1 MTNINKIIDGK
12 MYAEKLLGEIH
23 PLSKGFLDNF
33 NRKPCLTVI
42 LVGDN
47 PASKIYVKNK
57 ILIAKKIGIESNEIL
72 LGSDVTE
79 DELIHH
85 ISILN
90 KDENVDGIL
99 VQLPLPKHISEKKI
113 INIICPSKDVDGFH
127 PKNFGKLFIG
137 DPKFIP
143 CTPLGCL
150 YMLKHEIED
159 IKGKNAVIIG
169 RSNIVGKPMASLLLS
184 SDCSVTITHSKSKN
198 IEEHA
203 RKADILIVA
212 VGIPEMI
219 DEKFIKPGAV
229 VIDVGI
235 NRSVSKTND
244 NSGNKG
250 ILVGDVKF
258 ENVLKIA
265 KKITP
270 VPGGVGPMTIAC
282 LMHNTVKA
290 AYINKIILFIDVGGL
305 NSIMH

>member
-1 MTNINKIIDGK
+1 MTIINKIIDGK

-23 PLSKGFLDNF
+23 PLSKKFLVNF

-57 ILIAKKIGIESNEIL
+57 ILIAKKIGINSKEIL
-72 LGSDVTE
+72 LDSDVTE
-79 DELIHH
+79 DELIRH

-99 VQLPLPKHISEKKI
+99 VQLPLPKHISEKNI

-127 PKNFGKLFIG
+127 PKNFGKLFMG

-184 SDCSVTITHSKSKN
+184 SDCSVTIIHSKSKN
-198 IEEHA
+198 MEVHT

-212 VGIPEMI
+212 VGIPQMI
-219 DEKFIKPGAV
+219 NEKFIKPDAI

-235 NRSVSKTND
+235 NRLESKNND
-244 NSGNKG
+244 NSSNKG

-290 AYINKIILFIDVGGL
+290 AYINKKNDFINVLEGIL
-305 NSIMH
+305 

>member
-1 MTNINKIIDGK
+1 MTTTNKIIDGK

-23 PLSKGFLDNF
+23 PLSKKFLDNF

-57 ILIAKKIGIESNEIL
+57 ILIAKKIDIESREIL

-85 ISILN
+85 ISRLN
-90 KDENVDGIL
+90 KDPNVDGIL

-113 INIICPSKDVDGFH
+113 INLISPSKDVDGFH
-127 PKNFGKLFIG
+127 PENFGKLFMG

-150 YMLKHEIED
+150 YMLKHEID
-159 IKGKNAVIIG
+159 NIKGKNAVIIG

-184 SDCSVTITHSKSKN
+184 SDCSVTIIHSKSKN
-198 IEEHA
+198 IEVHT

-212 VGIPEMI
+212 VGIPQMI
-219 DEKFIKPGAV
+219 DEKFIKPDAI

-235 NRSVSKTND
+235 NRLETKNND
-244 NSGNKG
+244 NSSNKG
-250 ILVGDVKF
+250 VLVGDVKF

-290 AYINKIILFIDVGGL
+290 AYINKKNDFINVLEGIL
-305 NSIMH
+305 

>member
-1 MTNINKIIDGK
+1 MTIINKIIDGK
-12 MYAEKLLGEIH
+12 MYAEKLLKEIH
-23 PLSKGFLDNF
+23 PLSKEFLHNF

-57 ILIAKKIGIESNEIL
+57 ILVAKKIDIETREIL
-72 LGSDVTE
+72 LSSDITE
-79 DELIHH
+79 DELIKH

-90 KDENVDGIL
+90 KDQNVDGIL
-99 VQLPLPKHISEKKI
+99 VQLPLPKHISEKRI
-113 INIICPSKDVDGFH
+113 INLISPLKDVDGFH
-127 PKNFGKLFIG
+127 PKNFGKLFMG

-150 YMLKHEIED
+150 YMLKNEIED

-198 IEEHA
+198 IEEYT

-219 DEKFIKPGAV
+219 DEKFIKPGAI

-235 NRSVSKTND
+235 NRLESKNND
-244 NSGNKG
+244 NSSNKG
-250 ILVGDVKF
+250 VLVGDVKF
-258 ENVLKIA
+258 EKVLKIA

-282 LMHNTVKA
+282 LMHNTIKA
-290 AYINKIILFIDVGGL
+290 AYINKKNDFINVLEGIL
-305 NSIMH
+305 

>member
-1 MTNINKIIDGK
+1 MTIINKIIDGK

-23 PLSKGFLDNF
+23 PLSKLFLDNF

-57 ILIAKKIGIESNEIL
+57 ILIAKKIDIESREIL

-85 ISILN
+85 ISRLN
-90 KDENVDGIL
+90 KDPNVDGIL

-113 INIICPSKDVDGFH
+113 INLISPSKDVDGFH
-127 PKNFGKLFIG
+127 PENFGKLFMG

-150 YMLKHEIED
+150 YMLKHEVD
-159 IKGKNAVIIG
+159 YLKGKNAVIIG

-198 IEEHA
+198 IEEHT

-219 DEKFIKPGAV
+219 DEKFIKPGAI

-235 NRSVSKTND
+235 NRLECKNND
-244 NSGNKG
+244 NFSNKRV
-250 ILVGDVKF
+250 LVGDVKF
-258 ENVLKIA
+258 EKVLKIA

-290 AYINKIILFIDVGGL
+290 AYINKKNDFINVLEGIL
-305 NSIMH
+305 

>member
-1 MTNINKIIDGK
+1 MTIINKIIDGK

-23 PLSKGFLDNF
+23 PLSKGFLNNF

-57 ILIAKKIGIESNEIL
+57 ILIAKKIDIDSREIL
-72 LGSDVTE
+72 LGSDVAE

-90 KDENVDGIL
+90 KDPNVDGIL

-113 INIICPSKDVDGFH
+113 INLISPSKDVDGFH
-127 PKNFGKLFIG
+127 PENFGKLFMG

-150 YMLKHEIED
+150 YMLKHEIDD

-184 SDCSVTITHSKSKN
+184 SDCSVTITHSKSEN
-198 IEEHA
+198 IKEHT

-219 DEKFIKPGAV
+219 DEKFIKPGAI

-235 NRSVSKTND
+235 NRLESKNND
-244 NSGNKG
+244 NSSNKG
-250 ILVGDVKF
+250 VLVGDVKF

-290 AYINKIILFIDVGGL
+290 AYINKKNDFINVLEGIL
-305 NSIMH
+305 

>member
-1 MTNINKIIDGK
+1 MTIINKIIDGK

-23 PLSKGFLDNF
+23 PLSKGFLNNF

-57 ILIAKKIGIESNEIL
+57 ILIAKKIDIESREIL

-85 ISILN
+85 ISRLN
-90 KDENVDGIL
+90 KDPNVDGIL

-113 INIICPSKDVDGFH
+113 INLISPSKDVDGFH
-127 PKNFGKLFIG
+127 PENFGKLFMG

-150 YMLKHEIED
+150 YLLKHEIDD

-184 SDCSVTITHSKSKN
+184 SDCSVTIIHSKSKN
-198 IEEHA
+198 IEVHT

-219 DEKFIKPGAV
+219 DEKFIKPGAI

-235 NRSVSKTND
+235 NRSESKNND
-244 NSGNKG
+244 NSSNKKV
-250 ILVGDVKF
+250 IVGDVKF
-258 ENVLKIA
+258 EKVLKIA

-282 LMHNTVKA
+282 LMHNTIKA
-290 AYINKIILFIDVGGL
+290 AYINKKNDFINVLEGIL
-305 NSIMH
+305 

>member
-1 MTNINKIIDGK
+1 MTIINKIIDGK
-12 MYAEKLLGEIH
+12 MYAEKLLEEIH

-57 ILIAKKIGIESNEIL
+57 ILIAKKIDIESREIL

-90 KDENVDGIL
+90 KDPNVDGIL

-113 INIICPSKDVDGFH
+113 INLISPSKDVDGFH
-127 PKNFGKLFIG
+127 PENFGKLFMG

-150 YMLKHEIED
+150 YLLKHEIDD

-169 RSNIVGKPMASLLLS
+169 RSNIVGKPMSSLLLS
-184 SDCSVTITHSKSKN
+184 SDCSVTIIHSKSKN
-198 IEEHA
+198 IEVHT

-212 VGIPEMI
+212 VGIPQMI
-219 DEKFIKPGAV
+219 DEKFIKPDAI

-235 NRSVSKTND
+235 NRLESKNND
-244 NSGNKG
+244 NSSNKG
-250 ILVGDVKF
+250 VLVGDVKF

-290 AYINKIILFIDVGGL
+290 AYINKKNDFINVLEGIL
-305 NSIMH
+305 

>member
-1 MTNINKIIDGK
+1 MTIINKIIDGK

-23 PLSKGFLDNF
+23 PLSKGFLNNF

-57 ILIAKKIGIESNEIL
+57 ILIAKKIDIESREIL

-90 KDENVDGIL
+90 KDPNVDGIL

-113 INIICPSKDVDGFH
+113 INLISPSKDVDGFH
-127 PKNFGKLFIG
+127 PENFGKLFMG

-150 YMLKHEIED
+150 YLLKHEIDD

-184 SDCSVTITHSKSKN
+184 SDCSVTIIHSKSKN
-198 IEEHA
+198 IEVHT

-212 VGIPEMI
+212 VGIPQMI
-219 DEKFIKPGAV
+219 DEKFIKPDAI

-235 NRSVSKTND
+235 NRLESKNND
-244 NSGNKG
+244 NSSNKG
-250 ILVGDVKF
+250 VLVGDVKF

-290 AYINKIILFIDVGGL
+290 AYINKKNDFINVLEGIL
-305 NSIMH
+305 

>member
-1 MTNINKIIDGK
+1 MTIINKIIDGK

-23 PLSKGFLDNF
+23 PLSKGFLNNF

-57 ILIAKKIGIESNEIL
+57 ILIAKKIDIESREIL

-90 KDENVDGIL
+90 KDQNVDGIL

-113 INIICPSKDVDGFH
+113 INMISPLKDVDGFH
-127 PKNFGKLFIG
+127 PKNFGKLFMG

-184 SDCSVTITHSKSKN
+184 SDCSVTITHSKSEN
-198 IEEHA
+198 IKEHT

-219 DEKFIKPGAV
+219 DEKFIKPGAI

-235 NRSVSKTND
+235 NRLESKNND
-244 NSGNKG
+244 NSSNKG
-250 ILVGDVKF
+250 VLVGDVKF

-290 AYINKIILFIDVGGL
+290 AYINKKNDFINVLEGIL
-305 NSIMH
+305 

>member
-1 MTNINKIIDGK
+1 MTIINKIIDGK

-23 PLSKGFLDNF
+23 PLSKGFLNNF
-33 NRKPCLTVI
+33 NRKPSLAVI
-42 LVGDN
+42 QVGEN

-57 ILIAKKIGIESNEIL
+57 ILIAKKNGIKSREIL
-72 LGSDVTE
+72 LASDVSE
-79 DELIHH
+79 DELIQN
-85 ISILN
+85 ISTLN

-113 INIICPSKDVDGFH
+113 INIIDPSKDVDGFH
-127 PKNFGKLFIG
+127 PTNFGNLFMG
-137 DPKFIP
+137 DSKFIP

-159 IKGKNAVIIG
+159 IKGKNAVIVG

-184 SDCSVTITHSKSKN
+184 SDCSVTITHSRTKN
-198 IEEHA
+198 IQEHT

-219 DEKFIKPGAV
+219 DEKFIKPGAI

-235 NRSVSKTND
+235 NRLEKKSSD
-244 NSGNKG
+244 NASNTGA
-250 ILVGDVKF
+250 IVGDVKF
-258 ENVLKIA
+258 EKVLKIA

-290 AYINKIILFIDVGGL
+290 AFMNKKNDFINVLEGI
-305 NSIMH
+305 

>member
-1 MTNINKIIDGK
+1 MTIINKIIDGK
-12 MYAEKLLGEIH
+12 MYAQKLLGEIH

-57 ILIAKKIGIESNEIL
+57 ILIAKKIDIESKEIL
-72 LGSDVTE
+72 LSSDITE
-79 DELIHH
+79 DELIQH
-85 ISILN
+85 ISVLN
-90 KDENVDGIL
+90 KDQNVDGIL

-113 INIICPSKDVDGFH
+113 INLISPLKDVDGFH
-127 PKNFGKLFIG
+127 PKNFGKLFMG

-184 SDCSVTITHSKSKN
+184 SDCSVTIIHSKSKN
-198 IEEHA
+198 IEVHT

-212 VGIPEMI
+212 VGIPQMI
-219 DEKFIKPGAV
+219 DEKFIKPGAI

-235 NRSVSKTND
+235 NRLESKNND
-244 NSGNKG
+244 NSSNKG
-250 ILVGDVKF
+250 VLVGDVKF
-258 ENVLKIA
+258 EKVLKIA

-290 AYINKIILFIDVGGL
+290 AYNNKKNDFINILEGIL
-305 NSIMH
+305 

>member
-1 MTNINKIIDGK
+1 MTIINKIIDGK
-12 MYAEKLLGEIH
+12 MYAEKLLKEIH
-23 PLSKGFLDNF
+23 PLSKEFLHNF

-57 ILIAKKIGIESNEIL
+57 ILVAKKIDIETREIL
-72 LGSDVTE
+72 LSSDITE
-79 DELIHH
+79 DELIKH

-90 KDENVDGIL
+90 KDQNVDGIL

-113 INIICPSKDVDGFH
+113 INLISPLKDVDGFH
-127 PKNFGKLFIG
+127 PKNFGKLFMG

-150 YMLKHEIED
+150 YMLKQEIED

-198 IEEHA
+198 IEEYT

-219 DEKFIKPGAV
+219 DEKFIKPGAI

-235 NRSVSKTND
+235 NRSESKNND
-244 NSGNKG
+244 NSSNKG
-250 ILVGDVKF
+250 VLVGDVKF
-258 ENVLKIA
+258 EKVLKIA

-290 AYINKIILFIDVGGL
+290 AHINKKNDFINVLEGIL
-305 NSIMH
+305 

>member
-1 MTNINKIIDGK
+1 MIS
-12 MYAEKLLGEIH
+12 
-23 PLSKGFLDNF
+23 PL
-33 NRKPCLTVI
+33 
-42 LVGDN
+42 
-47 PASKIYVKNK
+47 
-57 ILIAKKIGIESNEIL
+57 
-72 LGSDVTE
+72 
-79 DELIHH
+79 
-85 ISILN
+85 
-90 KDENVDGIL
+90 
-99 VQLPLPKHISEKKI
+99 
-113 INIICPSKDVDGFH
+113 KDVDGFH
-127 PKNFGKLFIG
+127 PKNFGKLFMG

-184 SDCSVTITHSKSKN
+184 SDCSVTITHSKSEN
-198 IEEHA
+198 IKEHT

-219 DEKFIKPGAV
+219 DEKFIKPGAI

-235 NRSVSKTND
+235 NRLESKNND
-244 NSGNKG
+244 NSSNKRV
-250 ILVGDVKF
+250 LVGDVKF
-258 ENVLKIA
+258 EKVLKVA

-290 AYINKIILFIDVGGL
+290 AYINNNNDFINVLEGIL
-305 NSIMH
+305 

>member
-1 MTNINKIIDGK
+1 MTIINKIIDGK

-23 PLSKGFLDNF
+23 PLSKGFLNNF

-57 ILIAKKIGIESNEIL
+57 ILIAKKIDIESREMI

-90 KDENVDGIL
+90 KDQNVDGIL

-113 INIICPSKDVDGFH
+113 INLISPSKDVDGFH
-127 PKNFGKLFIG
+127 PENFGKLFMG

-184 SDCSVTITHSKSKN
+184 SDCSVTIIHSKSKN
-198 IEEHA
+198 IEVHT

-212 VGIPEMI
+212 VGIPQMI
-219 DEKFIKPGAV
+219 DEKFLKPDAI

-235 NRSVSKTND
+235 NRLESKNND
-244 NSGNKG
+244 NSSNKG
-250 ILVGDVKF
+250 VLVGDVKF

-290 AYINKIILFIDVGGL
+290 AYINKKNDFINVLEGIL
-305 NSIMH
+305 

>member
-1 MTNINKIIDGK
+1 MTIINKIIDGK
-12 MYAEKLLGEIH
+12 MYAGKLLREIY
-23 PLSKGFLDNF
+23 PLSKKFLDNF

-57 ILIAKKIGIESNEIL
+57 MLIAKKIDIESKEII

-79 DELIHH
+79 DELIYH

-90 KDENVDGIL
+90 KDQNVDGIL

-113 INIICPSKDVDGFH
+113 INIISPSKDVDGFH
-127 PKNFGKLFIG
+127 PKNFGKLFMG

-184 SDCSVTITHSKSKN
+184 SDCSVTITHSKTKN
-198 IEEHA
+198 IEEHS

-219 DEKFIKPGAV
+219 DEKFIKQGAI

-235 NRSVSKTND
+235 NRLESKNND
-244 NSGNKG
+244 NSSNKG
-250 ILVGDVKF
+250 VLVGDVKF
-258 ENVLKIA
+258 EKVLKIA

-290 AYINKIILFIDVGGL
+290 AYINKKNDFINVLEGIL
-305 NSIMH
+305 

>member
-1 MTNINKIIDGK
+1 MTIINKIIDGK

-23 PLSKGFLDNF
+23 PLSKGFLNNF

-57 ILIAKKIGIESNEIL
+57 ILIAKKIDIESREIL

-90 KDENVDGIL
+90 KDPNVDGIL

-113 INIICPSKDVDGFH
+113 INLISPSKDVDGFH
-127 PKNFGKLFIG
+127 PENFGKLFMG

-150 YMLKHEIED
+150 YLLKHEIDD

-184 SDCSVTITHSKSKN
+184 SDCSVTIIHSKSKN
-198 IEEHA
+198 IEVHT

-212 VGIPEMI
+212 VGIPQMI
-219 DEKFIKPGAV
+219 DEKFIKPDAI

-235 NRSVSKTND
+235 NRLESKNND
-244 NSGNKG
+244 NSSNKG
-250 ILVGDVKF
+250 VLVGDVKF
-258 ENVLKIA
+258 EKVLKIA

-290 AYINKIILFIDVGGL
+290 AYINKKHNFINVLEGNL
-305 NSIMH
+305 

>member
-1 MTNINKIIDGK
+1 MNKIIDGK
-12 MYAEKLLGEIH
+12 LYAQKLLEEIH
-23 PLSKGFLDNF
+23 PLSKGFLNNF

-57 ILIAKKIGIESNEIL
+57 ILIAKKIDIESREIL

-79 DELIHH
+79 EELIHH

-90 KDENVDGIL
+90 KDQNVDGIL

-113 INIICPSKDVDGFH
+113 INLISPLKDVDGFH
-127 PKNFGKLFIG
+127 PKNFGKLFMG

-198 IEEHA
+198 IEEHT

-219 DEKFIKPGAV
+219 DEKFIKPGAI

-235 NRSVSKTND
+235 NRLESKNNN
-244 NSGNKG
+244 NSSNKG
-250 ILVGDVKF
+250 VLVGDVKF
-258 ENVLKIA
+258 EKVLKIA

-282 LMHNTVKA
+282 LMHNTIKA
-290 AYINKIILFIDVGGL
+290 AYINKKNDFINVLEGIL
-305 NSIMH
+305 

>member
-1 MTNINKIIDGK
+1 MTIINKIIDGK

-23 PLSKGFLDNF
+23 PLSKRFLNNF

-57 ILIAKKIGIESNEIL
+57 ILIAKKIGIESKEVL

-85 ISILN
+85 ISTLN

-113 INIICPSKDVDGFH
+113 INLISPSKDVDGFH
-127 PKNFGKLFIG
+127 PENFGKLFMG

-150 YMLKHEIED
+150 YLLKHEIDD

-290 AYINKIILFIDVGGL
+290 AYINKKNDFINVLEGIL
-305 NSIMH
+305 

>member
-1 MTNINKIIDGK
+1 MTIINKIIDGK

-23 PLSKGFLDNF
+23 PLSKGFLNNF

-57 ILIAKKIGIESNEIL
+57 ILIAKKIDIESNEIL

-90 KDENVDGIL
+90 KDPNVDGIL

-113 INIICPSKDVDGFH
+113 INLISPSKDVDGFH
-127 PKNFGKLFIG
+127 PENFGKLFMG

-150 YMLKHEIED
+150 YMLKHEID
-159 IKGKNAVIIG
+159 DMKGKNAVIIG

-184 SDCSVTITHSKSKN
+184 SDCSVTIIHSKSKN
-198 IEEHA
+198 MEVHT

-212 VGIPEMI
+212 VGIPQMI
-219 DEKFIKPGAV
+219 DEKFIKPDAI

-235 NRSVSKTND
+235 NRLESKNND
-244 NSGNKG
+244 NSSNKG

-290 AYINKIILFIDVGGL
+290 AYINKKNDFINVLEGIL
-305 NSIMH
+305 

>member
-1 MTNINKIIDGK
+1 MTIINKIIDGK

-23 PLSKGFLDNF
+23 PLSKGFLNNF

-57 ILIAKKIGIESNEIL
+57 ILIAKKIDIESREIL

-90 KDENVDGIL
+90 KDPNVDGIL

-113 INIICPSKDVDGFH
+113 INLISPSKDVDGFH
-127 PKNFGKLFIG
+127 PENFGKLFMG

-150 YMLKHEIED
+150 YMLKHEIDD

-184 SDCSVTITHSKSKN
+184 SDCSVTIIHSKSKN
-198 IEEHA
+198 IEVHT

-212 VGIPEMI
+212 VGIPQMI
-219 DEKFIKPGAV
+219 DEKFIKPDAI

-235 NRSVSKTND
+235 NRLESKNND
-244 NSGNKG
+244 NSSNKG
-250 ILVGDVKF
+250 VLVGDVKF

-290 AYINKIILFIDVGGL
+290 AYINKKNDFINVLEGIL
-305 NSIMH
+305 

>member
-1 MTNINKIIDGK
+1 MTIINKIIDGK
-12 MYAEKLLGEIH
+12 MYAEKLLKEIH
-23 PLSKGFLDNF
+23 PLSKEFLHNF

-57 ILIAKKIGIESNEIL
+57 ILVAKKIDIETREIL
-72 LGSDVTE
+72 LSSDITE
-79 DELIHH
+79 DELIKH

-90 KDENVDGIL
+90 KDQNVDGIL

-113 INIICPSKDVDGFH
+113 INLISPLKDVDGFH
-127 PKNFGKLFIG
+127 PKNFGKLFMG

-150 YMLKHEIED
+150 YMLKQEIED

-198 IEEHA
+198 IEEYT

-219 DEKFIKPGAV
+219 DEKFIKPGAI

-235 NRSVSKTND
+235 NRLETKNND
-244 NSGNKG
+244 NSSNKG
-250 ILVGDVKF
+250 VLVGDVKF
-258 ENVLKIA
+258 EKVLKIA

-290 AYINKIILFIDVGGL
+290 AYINKKNDFINVLEGIL
-305 NSIMH
+305 

>member
-1 MTNINKIIDGK
+1 MTTINKIIDGK

-127 PKNFGKLFIG
+127 PKNFGKLFMG

-150 YMLKHEIED
+150 YMLKHEIEN

-184 SDCSVTITHSKSKN
+184 SDCSVTITHSKTKN

-219 DEKFIKPGAV
+219 NEKFIKPGAV

-235 NRSVSKTND
+235 NRLETQANY
-244 NSGNKG
+244 NSSNKG

-258 ENVLKIA
+258 EKVLKIA

-290 AYINKIILFIDVGGL
+290 AYINKKNDFINVLEGIL
-305 NSIMH
+305 

>member
-1 MTNINKIIDGK
+1 MTTINKIIDGK

-33 NRKPCLTVI
+33 DRKPCLTVI

-79 DELIHH
+79 NELIHH

-127 PKNFGKLFIG
+127 PKNFGKLFMG

-150 YMLKHEIED
+150 YMLKNEIED

-184 SDCSVTITHSKSKN
+184 SDCSVTITHSKTKN
-198 IEEHA
+198 IEKHA
-203 RKADILIVA
+203 RKADILIIA

-250 ILVGDVKF
+250 KLVGDVKF

-290 AYINKIILFIDVGGL
+290 AYINKKNDFINVLEGIL
-305 NSIMH
+305 

>member
-1 MTNINKIIDGK
+1 MTIINKIIDGK

-23 PLSKGFLDNF
+23 PQSKEFLHNF

-57 ILIAKKIGIESNEIL
+57 ILIAKKIDIESREIL

-90 KDENVDGIL
+90 KDPNVDGIL

-113 INIICPSKDVDGFH
+113 INLISPSKDVDGFH
-127 PKNFGKLFIG
+127 PENFGKLFMG

-150 YMLKHEIED
+150 YMLKHEIDD

-184 SDCSVTITHSKSKN
+184 SDCSVTIIHSKSKN
-198 IEEHA
+198 IEVHT

-212 VGIPEMI
+212 VGIPQMI
-219 DEKFIKPGAV
+219 DEKFIKPDAI

-235 NRSVSKTND
+235 NRLESKNND
-244 NSGNKG
+244 NSSNKG
-250 ILVGDVKF
+250 VLVGDVKF
-258 ENVLKIA
+258 EKVLKIA

-290 AYINKIILFIDVGGL
+290 AYINKKNDFINVLEGIL
-305 NSIMH
+305 

>member
-1 MTNINKIIDGK
+1 MKIINKIIDGK

-23 PLSKGFLDNF
+23 PLSKGFLHNF

-57 ILIAKKIGIESNEIL
+57 ILVAKKIDIESKEIL
-72 LGSDVTE
+72 LSSDITE
-79 DELIHH
+79 DELIQH
-85 ISILN
+85 ISVLN
-90 KDENVDGIL
+90 KDQNVDGIL

-113 INIICPSKDVDGFH
+113 INLISPLKDVDGFH
-127 PKNFGKLFIG
+127 PKNFGKLFMG

-184 SDCSVTITHSKSKN
+184 SDCSVTITHSKSEN
-198 IEEHA
+198 IKEHT

-219 DEKFIKPGAV
+219 DEKFIKPGAI

-235 NRSVSKTND
+235 NRLESKNND
-244 NSGNKG
+244 NSSNKG
-250 ILVGDVKF
+250 VLVGDIKF
-258 ENVLKIA
+258 EKVLKIA

-290 AYINKIILFIDVGGL
+290 AYINKKNDFINVLEGIL
-305 NSIMH
+305 

>member
-1 MTNINKIIDGK
+1 MTIINKIIDGK
-12 MYAEKLLGEIH
+12 MYAEKLLKEIH
-23 PLSKGFLDNF
+23 PLSKEFLHNF

-57 ILIAKKIGIESNEIL
+57 ILVAKKIDIETKEIL
-72 LGSDVTE
+72 LSSDITE
-79 DELIHH
+79 DELIKH

-90 KDENVDGIL
+90 KDQNVDGIL
-99 VQLPLPKHISEKKI
+99 VQLPLPKHISEKRI
-113 INIICPSKDVDGFH
+113 INLISPLKDVDGFH
-127 PKNFGKLFIG
+127 PKNFGKLFMG

-150 YMLKHEIED
+150 YMLKQEIED

-198 IEEHA
+198 IEEYT

-219 DEKFIKPGAV
+219 DEKFIKPGAI

-235 NRSVSKTND
+235 NRLESKNND
-244 NSGNKG
+244 NSSNKG
-250 ILVGDVKF
+250 VLVGDVKF
-258 ENVLKIA
+258 EKVLKIA

-290 AYINKIILFIDVGGL
+290 AYINKKNDFINVLEGIL
-305 NSIMH
+305 